1 MTISPDL
8 MVAYLSNEIQK
19 RYQKLTFTNA
29 MLDAAE
35 SLLQESA
42 GLHPDFQAKVND
54 HHSKLS
60 SEFIAE
66 VNEVQSMEL
75 YKAYYAGRLLQSLNT
90 ETATKN

>member
-1 MTISPDL
+1 
-8 MVAYLSNEIQK
+8 MVQYLSVEIQK

-29 MLDAAE
+29 ILDAAE
-35 SLLQESA
+35 SLLHESA
-42 GLHPDFQAKVND
+42 GLQPDFQAKIDAHYN
-54 HHSKLS
+54 KLS